1 MVAAKDSVA
10 GKRVAIK
17 KIKDAVEDDSD
28 GKRLLR
34 ELKVDTLGPD
44 EGQQREVRV
53 LNRVLR

>member
-34 ELKVDTLGPD
+34 ELKVDTLELSP
-44 EGQQREVRV
+44 RS
-53 LNRVLR
+53 